1 MKHDAEKAK
10 DPLNDVTVIS
20 FDLMKTL
27 PTPVLSTG
35 IVYYKRQRLTYN
47 LGIYNL
53 STKES
58 YMYVWD
64 ESVVSRGPEEIGS
77 CIIDF
82 VENMLELVSLSC
94 TATSVG
100 GGRIEI

>member
-1 MKHDAEKAK
+1 MKHDAERAK

-20 FDLMKTL
+20 FDLMKTM

-58 YMYVWD
+58 YMYVWN
-64 ESVVSRGPEEIGS
+64 ESVASRGPEEIGS

-82 VENMLELVSLSC
+82 VEKYVRSSKLIMYSDQWW
-94 TATSVG
+94 G
-100 GGRIEI
+100 GGAE